1 MESRRWLVEK
11 FEEAGLEA
19 TIDGVATV
27 FGRSPQPGPAL
38 LLGSHSDSQ
47 PRGGWLDGPLGVIF
61 ALEAARALAEDP
73 ATADLAVDIASFSDE
88 EGSWLGALGSRS
100 FADAEGDWE
109 ALQARIPKAH
119 GIAEVTPGDSLSAAM
134 ERAGVVGLP
143 RVTCEPGR
151 YIGFFEAHIE
161 QGAKLEQ
168 SGKKIG
174 VVHTIVGSHS
184 YNITITGQQNHAGTT
199 PMPIRQD
206 AGMSAMILGARVD
219 EAFKAIA
226 TDQTVWT
233 FGIASFSP
241 GGRSIIPG
249 GAELAFQF
257 RDTDGDLLLELE
269 RELRRV
275 AAEVAAERNV
285 EIVCEQLAAGTP
297 TAMDEALQR
306 KIVSAAEASLGPE
319 DWMMMPSAAGHDA
332 AVLANVMP
340 SSMLFIPSIG
350 GISHA
355 FEENSS
361 DEDIVRG
368 CQIYTDACVAM
379 LRDPSARL

>member
-1 MESRRWLVEK
+1 MRQVIRPTFGEADMESRRWLVEK

-38 LLGSHSDSQ
+38 LRGSHSDSQ

-109 ALQARIPKAH
+109 ALQAQIPKAH

-151 YIGFFEAHIE
+151 YLGFFEAHIE

-184 YNITITGQQNHAGTT
+184 YNITITGQQ
-199 PMPIRQD
+199 
-206 AGMSAMILGARVD
+206 
-219 EAFKAIA
+219 AIA
-226 TDQTVWT
+226 TGSDAVKLPLLKTVVGENAESTLLIYRSNELQVSIEGPDPLTDDQIVATTNQAPEEFV
-233 FGIASFSP
+233 
-241 GGRSIIPG
+241 GRFRVLPEQE
-249 GAELAFQF
+249 AE
-257 RDTDGDLLLELE
+257 
-269 RELRRV
+269 
-275 AAEVAAERNV
+275 
-285 EIVCEQLAAGTP
+285 
-297 TAMDEALQR
+297 
-306 KIVSAAEASLGPE
+306 
-319 DWMMMPSAAGHDA
+319 
-332 AVLANVMP
+332 
-340 SSMLFIPSIG
+340 
-350 GISHA
+350 
-355 FEENSS
+355 
-361 DEDIVRG
+361 
-368 CQIYTDACVAM
+368 
-379 LRDPSARL
+379 DP